1 VQSRLLGA
9 IIRAVLVVA
18 LIALPSVLMVE
29 VSSDTKQLVTL
40 AALLAGMLTFA
51 EYNAIYPSLIEF
63 RDAAPFNRLRYGMI
77 LTSVAALSLVAGD
90 VDLPPFV
97 IENAA
102 ALGLRVGAAMDF
114 PFSPVR
120 LLTQLV
126 LSDATEVQLN
136 TLRAAAGLA
145 YIISLSWLAL
155 FSIIVRI
162 GGWPN
167 SNRPLNVW
175 VNLPMF
181 DPTAGPDVV
190 TRLSRDG
197 RVNVLLGFLLPF
209 LVPVI
214 GKLVFGDPDVFLMLS
229 PHSLIWIITL
239 WAFFPASLVLRG
251 VALLRIAELIVQ
263 SRAAHAAPKQ
273 QKQYL
278 AV

>member
-1 VQSRLLGA
+1 MQSRLLGA

-126 LSDATEVQLN
+126 LSDAT
-136 TLRAAAGLA
+136 
-145 YIISLSWLAL
+145 
-155 FSIIVRI
+155 
-162 GGWPN
+162 
-167 SNRPLNVW
+167 
-175 VNLPMF
+175 
-181 DPTAGPDVV
+181 
-190 TRLSRDG
+190 
-197 RVNVLLGFLLPF
+197 
-209 LVPVI
+209 
-214 GKLVFGDPDVFLMLS
+214 
-229 PHSLIWIITL
+229 
-239 WAFFPASLVLRG
+239 
-251 VALLRIAELIVQ
+251 
-263 SRAAHAAPKQ
+263 
-273 QKQYL
+273 
-278 AV
+278 